1 MPRDTA
7 LGFQRLGFGSSNLP
21 LPANCGVHHGVC
33 VMSLEEVTLGIDIA
47 ILIILAVWSSLDL
60 YDIYF
65 RKKDKKTEDD

>member
-1 MPRDTA
+1 
-7 LGFQRLGFGSSNLP
+7 
-21 LPANCGVHHGVC
+21 
-33 VMSLEEVTLGIDIA
+33 MSLEEVTLGIDIA